1 MKEFKSAFKVVK
13 PESKQT
19 ETKIETVLDGLQ
31 QQSNMVQ
38 GVVKQLISN
47 QQYMV
52 ADINRAVNMSTD
64 LQYQIA
70 AITSLLG
77 IDLTEIDKK
86 VEEMK
91 IKDFNNAVEREN
103 KQKNLVPV
111 DLIDK
116 ESIVILTSTTP
127 DEIHNAGIFRTRFK
141 IGESGNEQLEEVLI
155 GKKVGDSFEMNFN
168 NTMHNFTILDVSK
181 QFKQEVPVI

>member
-1 MKEFKSAFKVVK
+1 MKQFNNAFKVAQPNK
-13 PESKQT
+13 KE
-19 ETKIETVLDGLQ
+19 ETSMETVLNGLQ

-52 ADINRAVNMSTD
+52 NDINRAVNMSTD

-70 AITSLLG
+70 AITSLLN

-91 IKDFNNAVEREN
+91 ILDFNAAVEKEN

-111 DLIDK
+111 DLVDK
-116 ESIVILTSTTP
+116 DSIVILTSTTP

-141 IGESGNEQLEEVLI
+141 IGESGNEQLEQALL
-155 GKKVGDSFEMNFN
+155 GRKVGDSFEMNFN
-168 NTMHNFTILDVSK
+168 NTIHNFTILDVSK
-181 QFKQEVPVI
+181 QFNKEVPII